1 MNVDPNM
8 EHLDQILVK
17 TTEDSSKDEEMT
29 YISIDDKIKSLV
41 DPFKKFKNTQAWQS
55 SKSQP

>member
-29 YISIDDKIKSLV
+29 YISIDDRIKSLV
-41 DPFKKFKNTQAWQS
+41 DPFKKFKNT
-55 SKSQP
+55 